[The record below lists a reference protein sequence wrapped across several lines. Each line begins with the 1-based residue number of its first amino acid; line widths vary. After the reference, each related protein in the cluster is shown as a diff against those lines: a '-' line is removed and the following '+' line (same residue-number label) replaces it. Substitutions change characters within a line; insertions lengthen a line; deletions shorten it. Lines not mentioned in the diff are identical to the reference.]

1 MSIEC
6 TKRQPWPTSSG
17 CHPQTRDVTNNV
29 EINNYPV
36 ILYVTEKHK
45 KGSGQKLNLMF
56 LMEKLVSG
64 VNLVMTEVPGL
75 CSTQAARGHFEG
87 KGCKYHQH
95 REQCKNGLGL
105 WS

>member
-1 MSIEC
+1 
-6 TKRQPWPTSSG
+6 
-17 CHPQTRDVTNNV
+17 
-29 EINNYPV
+29 
-36 ILYVTEKHK
+36 
-45 KGSGQKLNLMF
+45 MF